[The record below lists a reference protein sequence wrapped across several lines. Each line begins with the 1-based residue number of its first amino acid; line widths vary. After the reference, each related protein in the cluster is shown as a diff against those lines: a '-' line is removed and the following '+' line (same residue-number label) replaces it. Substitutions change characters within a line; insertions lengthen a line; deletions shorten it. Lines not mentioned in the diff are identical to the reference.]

1 MDNNILG
8 VKLDDALLHRIEKLS
23 NRLNRTPNWLVKQA
37 IFLHLD
43 TLEKTLKSNK
53 KIENLNNS
61 ENEKYVINT
70 ESFSQPFF
78 DFAQQILP
86 QSYLRSRVTRAWS
99 IAETDILPKLLSLAT
114 CDENTEQK
122 IYKLSKVLVTG
133 LRKKKKKYNREQIIQ
148 DLLQEFP
155 LSSQE
160 GVALMCLAEA
170 LLRVPDVSTRDA
182 LIKDKIKNRDWKSH
196 FGTKKNL
203 FVNSAI
209 WGLCLTNTII
219 QKYTEENLS
228 HALNKVIKRVGEPII
243 RKGINVAMQLMGKQF
258 VVGEN
263 IQQALKNT
271 QNLEKIG
278 FTYSYDMLGESAV
291 TEEDAQSYMSSYENA
306 IHCIGQASLK
316 KGIYHGSGISV
327 KLSALHPRY
336 SRTHYNQVMSELYP
350 RLHTLTV
357 LAKNYDIGI
366 NIDAEEANRLE
377 ISLDLLE
384 RLCCEPSLSG
394 WNGIGFVIQAYQK
407 RCMYVIDE
415 LVDIAKRTKRRL
427 MIRLVKG
434 AYWDSEIKNSQIEG
448 IEDYP
453 VFTRKVYTDVSYLA
467 CARKLLSQANYIYP
481 QFATHNAQTVASIYH
496 FAGNNYYPGQYE
508 FQCLH
513 GMGEQLYKQ
522 VVGQNHNNKL
532 NRPCRIYAPVGTHKT
547 LLAYLVRRI
556 LENGANNSF
565 INRISDHSIPI
576 EKLILSPVA
585 EVKQIAQKENVL
597 IGTSH
602 PNIPAPTHLYGLE
615 RKNSIG
621 LNLANENVLAK
632 LSSKLFKNKTN
643 TWKIYPKISGKIDTG
658 PIRIITNPANK
669 NDIIGECQQSTIQ
682 DVESALASSVQGIKK
697 WSSIEPIKR
706 SEILQ
711 ESANKI
717 ENNVETFIG
726 LLVRESGK
734 TFSNAISEIRE
745 SIDFLRYYAYQI
757 KNFKNEDYCP
767 LGCVVCISP
776 WNFPLAI
783 FIGQISAALA
793 AGNVVIA
800 KPAEQTPII
809 AYKAIQLMLDSGIP
823 EDVLQFLPGSGKII
837 GEALSKDQRTHG
849 VMFTGSTQ
857 VARLLQKN
865 LSNRLSNN
873 GCPIPLIA
881 ETGGLN
887 AMIVDSSA
895 LTEQVINDVIV
906 SAFDSAGQR
915 CSALRLLCIQED
927 VADRTL
933 HMLKGAINTYN
944 VGNPEHLDIDIGPV
958 IDKNAKFKIDQH
970 ILNMQKSNYSVW
982 QSEVHK
988 NYECDL
994 GNFVLPTLIE
1004 LNNVNEIKEE
1014 IFGPVLHVIKYKY
1027 EEIDKIIQEINSTGY
1042 GLTLGI
1048 HSRIEEK
1055 IDRIVNSVKVGNI
1068 YVNRNIVGAV
1078 VGVQPFGGEN
1088 LSGTGPK
1095 AGGPLY
1101 LYRLFSDR
1109 KNENLLSLKNLNKKD
1124 INKIYRK
1131 KIETLS
1137 IHFLEWISMNYPE
1150 LEQYCSKFIKISK
1163 SGTKCHLIGP
1173 TGEENNYLLLPRERV
1188 LCLSDNEHDLIVQL
1202 SAITSIGGK
1211 SILSHTPVSQKIFS
1225 ILPKS
1230 LMQNVILVPNWKREH
1245 VNFDS
1250 ICFHGSPEELKDILK
1265 FLSERPGPV
1274 ITVHSHATGARKM
1287 FLERFLIERTISTN
1301 TTAAGGNT
1309 TLLNIA

>member
-1 MDNNILG
+1 MDKNILG
-8 VKLDDALLHRIEKLS
+8 IKLDDALFHRIEKLS
-23 NRLNRTPNWLVKQA
+23 RQINRTPHWLIKQA

-43 TLEKTLKSNK
+43 TLEKKSKSSKSNED
-53 KIENLNNS
+53 IITS
-61 ENEKYVINT
+61 QNEKNVIN
-70 ESFSQPFF
+70 EGNFSQPFF

-86 QSYLRSRVTRAWS
+86 QSYLRSRVTSAWS
-99 IAETDILPKLLSLAT
+99 ISETEIVPKLLNLSN
-114 CDENTEQK
+114 CDENTDQK
-122 IYKLSKVLVTG
+122 ICKLSRELVTG
-133 LRKKKKKYNREQIIQ
+133 LRKKKKKYNKEQIIQ

-170 LLRVPDVSTRDA
+170 LLRVPDSNTRDA
-182 LIKDKIKNRDWKSH
+182 LIKDKIKNKNWKSH
-196 FGTKKNL
+196 FGTKKSL
-203 FVNSAI
+203 FVNSTI

-219 QKYTEENLS
+219 KKYTEKDLFYS
-228 HALNKVIKRVGEPII
+228 LNKIIKRIGEPII
-243 RKGINVAMQLMGKQF
+243 RKSINVAMQLMGKQF
-258 VVGEN
+258 VVGED

-271 QNLEKIG
+271 QNLEKRG

-291 TEEDAQSYMSSYENA
+291 TEEDAQSYMSSYEHA
-306 IHCIGQASLK
+306 IHCIGKASLK
-316 KGIYHGSGISV
+316 KGIYNGAGISI
-327 KLSALHPRY
+327 KLSALYPRY
-336 SRTHYNQVMSELYP
+336 FRTHYNQIMSELYP

-357 LAKNYDIGI
+357 LARNYDIGM
-366 NIDAEEANRLE
+366 NIDAEEASRLE

-434 AYWDSEIKNSQIEG
+434 AYWDSEIKNTQIEG
-448 IEDYP
+448 IENYP

-467 CARKLLSQANYIYP
+467 CAKKLLSKSNYIYP

-513 GMGEQLYKQ
+513 GMGEQLYEQ
-522 VVGQNHNNKL
+522 VVGDSKL

-576 EKLILSPVA
+576 EKLILNPVL
-585 EVKQIAQKENVL
+585 EVKQIAQKENVV

-602 PNIPAPTHLYGLE
+602 PNIPKPINLYGLE

-632 LSSKLFKNKTN
+632 LSSNLFKNNIEK
-643 TWKIYPKISGKIDTG
+643 WKIYPKISGKMDKG
-658 PIRIITNPANK
+658 PIKIITNPANK

-682 DVESALASSVQGIKK
+682 DVESALVSSTKGIKT
-697 WSSIEPIKR
+697 WSSIEPVKR
-706 SEILQ
+706 SKILQ
-711 ESANKI
+711 ESAKKI
-717 ENNVETFIG
+717 ENNLEIFIG

-745 SIDFLRYYAYQI
+745 AVDFLRYYACQI
-757 KNFKNEDYCP
+757 KNFNNKDYCS
-767 LGCVVCISP
+767 LGCILCISP

-800 KPAEQTPII
+800 KPAEQTPIV
-809 AYKAIQLMLDSGIP
+809 AYKAIQLMLDSGVP
-823 EDVLQFLPGSGKII
+823 ADALQFLPGSGKII
-837 GEALSKDQRTHG
+837 GDALSKDHRIHG

-865 LSNRLSNN
+865 LSNRLGKNKS
-873 GCPIPLIA
+873 PVPLIA

-895 LTEQVINDVIV
+895 LTEQVIGDVII

-944 VGNPEHLDIDIGPV
+944 VGNPDHLEVDIGPV

-970 ILNMQKSNYSVW
+970 ILNMQKNNHTVW
-982 QSEVHK
+982 QSEA
-988 NYECDL
+988 NRSYEYDL

-1004 LNNVNEIKEE
+1004 LDNINQITEE
-1014 IFGPVLHVIKYKY
+1014 IFGPVLHVIRYKYK
-1027 EEIDKIIQEINSTGY
+1027 EMDKIIQEINSTGY

-1055 IDRIVNSVKVGNI
+1055 IDKILHSVKVGNI
-1068 YVNRNIVGAV
+1068 YINRNIVGAV

-1124 INKIYRK
+1124 FNKTYQNQIK
-1131 KIETLS
+1131 TS
-1137 IHFLEWISMNYPE
+1137 SMHFLEWISMNYPE
-1150 LEQYCSKFIKISK
+1150 LEQYCSKFIKTSR
-1163 SGTKCHLIGP
+1163 SGTMYSLIGP
-1173 TGEENNYLLLPRERV
+1173 TGEENNYLLLSRERV
-1188 LCLSDNEHDLIVQL
+1188 LCLSDNEHDLVFQL
-1202 SAITSIGGK
+1202 SAITSLGGK

-1225 ILPKS
+1225 ALPQS
-1230 LMQNVILVPNWKREH
+1230 LMKNIILVPNWKRENVH
-1245 VNFDS
+1245 FDS
-1250 ICFHGSPEELKDILK
+1250 VCFHGSSEDLKDILK
-1265 FLSERPGPV
+1265 FLSEKPGPV
-1274 ITVHSHATGARKM
+1274 ITVHSHVTGERKIY
-1287 FLERFLIERTISTN
+1287 LERFLIERTISTN

-1309 TLLNIA
+1309 TLLNIV

>member
-1 MDNNILG
+1 MNLIYENGVLTQASTRGNGMFGEDVTKNALTIQTIPYNLKLHNIASKYIEIRGEVFINKSKFCHLNEIAKLNNR
-8 VKLDDALLHRIEKLS
+8 KPFS
-23 NRLNRTPNWLVKQA
+23 NPRNAASGSLRQINPKVTESRYLMFYGYGIGFSKGYNLPNSQYKRLQ
-37 IFLHLD
+37 
-43 TLEKTLKSNK
+43 TLKTWGIPINNYAKICIGVPQILSFYDKIK
-53 KIENLNNS
+53 KIRKNLDF
-61 ENEKYVINT
+61 EIDGIVIKVDSVLHQDKIGFVT
-70 ESFSQPFF
+70 KAPKWAVAYKFPALEVVTQIIGI
-78 DFAQQILP
+78 DFTVGRTGTITPIAQVKPILP
-86 QSYLRSRVTRAWS
+86 QSYLRSRVTSAWS
-99 IAETDILPKLLSLAT
+99 ISETEIVPKLLNLSN
-114 CDENTEQK
+114 CDENTDQK
-122 IYKLSKVLVTG
+122 ICKLSRELVTG
-133 LRKKKKKYNREQIIQ
+133 LRKKKKKYNKEQIIQ

-170 LLRVPDVSTRDA
+170 LLRVPDSNTRDA
-182 LIKDKIKNRDWKSH
+182 LIKDKIKNKNWKSH
-196 FGTKKNL
+196 FGTKKSL
-203 FVNSAI
+203 FVNSTI

-219 QKYTEENLS
+219 KKYTEKDLFYS
-228 HALNKVIKRVGEPII
+228 LNKIIKRIGEPII
-243 RKGINVAMQLMGKQF
+243 RKSINVAMQLMGKQF
-258 VVGEN
+258 VVGED

-271 QNLEKIG
+271 QNLEKRG

-291 TEEDAQSYMSSYENA
+291 TEEDAQSYMSSYEHA
-306 IHCIGQASLK
+306 IHCIGKASLK
-316 KGIYHGSGISV
+316 KGIYNGAGISI
-327 KLSALHPRY
+327 KLSALYPRY
-336 SRTHYNQVMSELYP
+336 FRTHYNQIMSELYP

-357 LAKNYDIGI
+357 LARNYDIGM
-366 NIDAEEANRLE
+366 NIDAEEASRLE

-434 AYWDSEIKNSQIEG
+434 AYWDSEIKNTQIEG
-448 IEDYP
+448 IENYP

-467 CARKLLSQANYIYP
+467 CAKKLLSKSNYIYP

-513 GMGEQLYKQ
+513 GMGEQLYEQ
-522 VVGQNHNNKL
+522 VVGDSKL

-576 EKLILSPVA
+576 EKLILNPVL
-585 EVKQIAQKENVL
+585 EVKQIAQKENAV

-602 PNIPAPTHLYGLE
+602 PNIPKPINLYGLE

-632 LSSKLFKNKTN
+632 LSSNLFKNNIEK
-643 TWKIYPKISGKIDTG
+643 WKIYPKISGKMDKG
-658 PIRIITNPANK
+658 PIKIITNPANK

-682 DVESALASSVQGIKK
+682 DVESALVSSTKGIKT
-697 WSSIEPIKR
+697 WSSIEPVKR
-706 SEILQ
+706 SKILQ
-711 ESANKI
+711 ESAKKI
-717 ENNVETFIG
+717 ENNLEIFIG

-745 SIDFLRYYAYQI
+745 AVDFLRYYACQI
-757 KNFKNEDYCP
+757 TNFNNKDYCS
-767 LGCVVCISP
+767 LGCILCISP

-800 KPAEQTPII
+800 KPAEQTPIV
-809 AYKAIQLMLDSGIP
+809 AYKAIQLMLDSGVP
-823 EDVLQFLPGSGKII
+823 ADALQFLPGSGKII
-837 GEALSKDQRTHG
+837 GDALSKDHRIHG

-865 LSNRLSNN
+865 LSNRLGKNKS
-873 GCPIPLIA
+873 PVPLIA

-895 LTEQVINDVIV
+895 LTEQVIGDVII

-944 VGNPEHLDIDIGPV
+944 VGNPDHLEVDIGPV

-970 ILNMQKSNYSVW
+970 ILNMQKNNHTVW
-982 QSEVHK
+982 QSEA
-988 NYECDL
+988 NRSYEYDL

-1004 LNNVNEIKEE
+1004 LDNINQITEE
-1014 IFGPVLHVIKYKY
+1014 IFGPVLHVIRYKYK
-1027 EEIDKIIQEINSTGY
+1027 EMDKIIQEINSTGY

-1055 IDRIVNSVKVGNI
+1055 IDKILHSVKVGNI
-1068 YVNRNIVGAV
+1068 YINRNIVGAV

-1095 AGGPLY
+1095 AG
-1101 LYRLFSDR
+1101 
-1109 KNENLLSLKNLNKKD
+1109 
-1124 INKIYRK
+1124 
-1131 KIETLS
+1131 
-1137 IHFLEWISMNYPE
+1137 
-1150 LEQYCSKFIKISK
+1150 
-1163 SGTKCHLIGP
+1163 
-1173 TGEENNYLLLPRERV
+1173 V
-1188 LCLSDNEHDLIVQL
+1188 
-1202 SAITSIGGK
+1202 
-1211 SILSHTPVSQKIFS
+1211 
-1225 ILPKS
+1225 
-1230 LMQNVILVPNWKREH
+1230 
-1245 VNFDS
+1245 
-1250 ICFHGSPEELKDILK
+1250 CFHGSSEDLKDILK
-1265 FLSERPGPV
+1265 FLSEKPGPV
-1274 ITVHSHATGARKM
+1274 ITVHSHVTGERKIY
-1287 FLERFLIERTISTN
+1287 LERFLIERTISTN

-1309 TLLNIA
+1309 TLLNIV